1 MEQKHP
7 KNWLILTQYFPPELG
22 APQIRLSSMIEELR
36 NHNIIPDV
44 LTAMPNYPK
53 GKLFDGYKNKFIL
66 NEKYNE
72 ISVKRTWIYAA
83 TGKSAIP
90 RLLNYFSFTLTAA
103 LAALTG
109 PKPEVIF
116 LESQPLSLGVVALLM
131 KWIRKVPYIY
141 NIPDLQIEVAKQMD
155 FMGNKTFLNLSNK
168 LETYLMKN
176 SWKVSTVTEAFMKHI
191 NEHNG
196 IDKNKITF
204 LPNGADTNFLK
215 PKPPNKELLSKW
227 NINNQK
233 VFVYVGTHAFY
244 HGLDVIVETAALLK
258 NNEEILFLM
267 IGDGPERKRI
277 IEKAQTLK
285 LKNIKFEQSPYEE
298 MAELY
303 SIAYASIACLKNINV
318 ATQMRLSKIFPS
330 LSCEVPVIYAGKG
343 EAATIIDVNKCGL
356 TVEPE
361 NPSELAKAILS
372 LSANENYKKELGKA
386 GRNMVQKSYSW
397 KTIINNWIKQLNL
410 NHVT

>member
-1 MEQKHP
+1 MEQNHP
-7 KNWLILTQYFPPELG
+7 KHWLILTQYFPPEIG
-22 APQIRLSSMIEELR
+22 APQIRLASMIENLKK
-36 NHNIIPDV
+36 HNIKPTV

-53 GKLFDGYKNKFIL
+53 GKLFKGYKNKLLI
-66 NEKYNE
+66 NEKYND

-90 RLLNYFSFTLTAA
+90 RLANYLSFTLTAA

-116 LESQPLSLGVVALLM
+116 LESQPLSLGIVALLM
-131 KWIRKVPYIY
+131 KWIRNVPYIY
-141 NIPDLQIEVAKQMD
+141 NIPDLQIEVAKQMN
-155 FMGNKTFLNLSNK
+155 FMGNKLFLKLSHS

-176 SWKVSTVTEAFMKHI
+176 SWKISTVTEAFMEHI
-191 NEHNG
+191 NKANG
-196 IDKNKITF
+196 IEMDKITF

-215 PKPPNKELLSKW
+215 PLPPNEDVLSKW
-227 NINNQK
+227 DIKNKKI
-233 VFVYVGTHAFY
+233 FLYVGTHAFY
-244 HGLDVIVETAALLK
+244 HGLDVIVETASLLK

-277 IEKAQTLK
+277 IKKADTLK
-285 LKNIKFEQSPYEE
+285 LNNMKFEQSPYNE

-343 EAATIIDVNKCGL
+343 EAATIIDTNKCGL

-361 NPSELAKAILS
+361 KPNELAKAILS
-372 LSANENYKKELGKA
+372 LSENEKYKNELGKA
-386 GRNMVQKSYSW
+386 GRRMVEKSYSW
-397 KTIINNWIKQLNL
+397 ETIINNWIKQLN
-410 NHVT
+410 

>member
-1 MEQKHP
+1 MKQNYPQH
-7 KNWLILTQYFPPELG
+7 WLILTQYFPPEIG
-22 APQIRLSSMIEELR
+22 APQIRLASMIEELR
-36 NHNIIPDV
+36 KHNINPTV

-53 GKLFDGYKNKFIL
+53 GKLFKGYKNKFLI
-66 NEKYNE
+66 NEKYND

-90 RLLNYFSFTLTAA
+90 RLANYLSFTLTAA

-116 LESQPLSLGVVALLM
+116 LESQPLSLGIVALLM
-131 KWIRKVPYIY
+131 KWIRNVPYIY
-141 NIPDLQIEVAKQMD
+141 NIPDLQIEVAKQMN
-155 FMGNKTFLNLSNK
+155 FMGNKVFLKLSNS

-191 NEHNG
+191 NEVNG
-196 IDKNKITF
+196 INMDKITF

-215 PKPPNKELLSKW
+215 PIPPNKNLLSKW
-227 NINNQK
+227 DIRNKK
-233 VFVYVGTHAFY
+233 VFLYVGTHAFY
-244 HGLDVIVETAALLK
+244 HGLDVIIETASLLK

-277 IEKAQTLK
+277 IKKAATLK
-285 LKNIKFEQSPYEE
+285 LKNIKFKQSPYIE
-298 MAELY
+298 MPELY
-303 SIAYASIACLKNINV
+303 SIAYASIACLKNISV
-318 ATQMRLSKIFPS
+318 ANQMRLSKIFPS
-330 LSCEVPVIYAGKG
+330 LSCEVPVIYSGKG
-343 EAATIIDVNKCGL
+343 EAATIISSNNCGI

-372 LSANENYKKELGKA
+372 ISENENYKNELGKY
-386 GRNMVQKSYSW
+386 GRNMVTKSYSW
-397 KTIINNWIKQLNL
+397 KTIINNWIKQLD
-410 NHVT
+410 